1 MERRSVWVNQFIGIK
16 EGSRCVVYISRAE
29 MKGRYL
35 MRNNLRTLFLSVMIL
50 LFCSVAYG
58 ADYVENEVIVLTR
71 DSNMTGSALS
81 AAAREGA
88 AAKAAALS
96 TLAIFWHKR
105 WQKPRSYNN
114 KSGFES

>member
-1 MERRSVWVNQFIGIK
+1 M
-16 EGSRCVVYISRAE
+16 
-29 MKGRYL
+29 
-35 MRNNLRTLFLSVMIL
+35 
-50 LFCSVAYG
+50 
-58 ADYVENEVIVLTR
+58 LTR